1 MIEYSQEWQC
11 IKSHLLHVSTRMSS
25 ERHSLCGIF
34 RAFLILTMDIDPVYP
49 YRRLGLHGID
59 SCPSPFQAI
68 PTANSCTYCSYQFSS
83 NITILFM
90 FMALVQQK
98 RVHFHTSFHLPFS
111 SYHWSLKADPSLR
124 EYDTFLLLMSS
135 PKTSPFYC
143 DI

>member
-1 MIEYSQEWQC
+1 M
-11 IKSHLLHVSTRMSS
+11 HVSTRMSS